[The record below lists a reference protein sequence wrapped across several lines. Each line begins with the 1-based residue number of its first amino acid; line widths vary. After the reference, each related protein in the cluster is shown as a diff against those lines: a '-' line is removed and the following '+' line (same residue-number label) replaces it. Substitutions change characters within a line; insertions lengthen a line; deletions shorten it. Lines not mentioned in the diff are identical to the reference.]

1 MAHLLRGKQAGIAN
15 DLSAGITANSFNIDD
30 LTRYGINSQ
39 ISCLAYDPV
48 QSLLA
53 VGTRSSKFGQGQ
65 IYVFGRNRIQVILPL
80 PSKREANVQDLQF
93 CADKLVCLDSRHD
106 IAVYSLELK
115 AVLAAHSP
123 PGLATVL
130 CTDPMLDYALLGM
143 QSGDILAY
151 DLDRESMTHFR
162 ISNLWRDYDP
172 RAKVSEVVALQFHP
186 RDIGTLLIGY
196 THGAVI
202 YSFKL
207 EKALRYFQYEVPRG
221 APGGDGD
228 PAATNT
234 VRRPRLT
241 QALWHPTGTFVMTGH
256 EDGSIV
262 FWDTIKDGRMIMART
277 LTETNI
283 AMPGV
288 VAHSVGQTPGTMAVK
303 EPLFKLAWCA
313 NQDPE
318 DTAILISGGQSTQ
331 APTKGLTL
339 FEMGRTP
346 TYATST
352 WEALAQYFGS
362 PKRQRILPTPPGAG
376 VVDFCL
382 VPRTSPHFAGANDP
396 IAAIALLSSGELLT
410 LSFPSGM
417 PISPTN
423 QLHPSLTLVH
433 PFIKHIEIA
442 QFERERWLGMT
453 ERRQHGPLILKGGAE
468 GPRTLRRFEDRNIVS
483 AAYADGTIRIWD
495 VGFNDELENDK
506 VIQVDVGRA
515 VGHFDNL
522 EATQTSLSSESCEL
536 AVGLKSGEL
545 VIFRWGVNRNAGRE
559 SPPSHPNQT
568 GALTSVTDRVDP
580 SLSEGLM
587 PFILLDQKDG
597 PVTAVRMSDIGFV
610 AAGFEG
616 GNIVIIDMR
625 GPAIIYNAS
634 ASDFSKGERKGS
646 LRRRSSNAT
655 SGKPEWAT
663 MLEFSIMTLD
673 GEDYSSI
680 SLHVGTN
687 LGHLGTLKILPDQ
700 SGRYTVQYAGSV
712 TLDNR
717 ILYIAPLNTDSGRPA
732 SATQT
737 AMGSLRSGLKVRN
750 VNSTEEIRP
759 G

>member
-1 MAHLLRGKQAGIAN
+1 MAHLLRGKQAGIST
-15 DLSAGITANSFNIDD
+15 DLSAGIPADSFNIDD

-53 VGTRSSKFGQGQ
+53 LGTRSSQFGPGQ
-65 IYVFGRNRIQVILPL
+65 IYVFGRNRIQVILSL
-80 PSKREANVQDLQF
+80 PSKRGANVQDLQF

-115 AVLAAHSP
+115 ALIAAHSP

-162 ISNLWRDYDP
+162 ISNLWRDYDS
-172 RAKVSEVVALQFHP
+172 RAKLSEVVALQFHP

-228 PAATNT
+228 PTATNT

-256 EDGSIV
+256 EDSSIV
-262 FWDTIKDGRMIMART
+262 FWDTSKDGRMLMART
-277 LTETNI
+277 LTDTNI
-283 AMPGV
+283 AMPGAV
-288 VAHSVGQTPGTMAVK
+288 TGNVGQAPGTLAVK
-303 EPLFKLAWCA
+303 EPLFKVAWCA

-318 DTAILISGGQSTQ
+318 DTGILISGGQSTQ

-346 TYATST
+346 IYATST
-352 WEALAQYFGS
+352 WEVLTQYFDS
-362 PKRQRILPTPPGAG
+362 PKRQRILPTPPGAE
-376 VVDFCL
+376 VIDFCL
-382 VPRTSPHFAGANDP
+382 IPRTSPHFAGAHDP

-433 PFIKHIEIA
+433 PFIKHIDIA

-453 ERRQHGPLILKGGAE
+453 ERRQKGPLILKGGVE
-468 GPRTLRRFEDRNIVS
+468 GARTLRRFEDRNIVS
-483 AAYADGTIRIWD
+483 AVHADGTIRIWD
-495 VGFNDELENDK
+495 SGFNDELENDK

-515 VGHFDNL
+515 VGHFDNV
-522 EATQTSLSSESCEL
+522 EATQTSLSSASREL

-559 SPPSHPNQT
+559 PPPPHPNQI
-568 GALTSVTDRVDP
+568 GALTSIADRVEP
-580 SLSEGLM
+580 SLLEGLV
-587 PFILLDQKDG
+587 PFTLLDQKDG

-610 AAGFEG
+610 AASFEG
-616 GNIVIIDMR
+616 GNVVIIDMR
-625 GPAIIYNAS
+625 GPAIIYTAS
-634 ASDFSKGERKGS
+634 VSDFSKGERKGS
-646 LRRRSSNAT
+646 LRRRPSSAAG
-655 SGKPEWAT
+655 SKPEWAT
-663 MLEFSIMTLD
+663 MMEFSIMTLD
-673 GEDYSSI
+673 GENYSSI
-680 SLHVGTN
+680 LLHVGTN
-687 LGHLGTLKILPDQ
+687 LGHLGTFKILPDP
-700 SGRYTVQYAGSV
+700 SGKYTVQYAGSV
-712 TLDNR
+712 ALDNR
-717 ILYIAPLNTDSGRPA
+717 ILYIAPLNSDSGRPA

-737 AMGSLRSGLKVRN
+737 AMGNLRSGLQVRN
-750 VNSTEEIRP
+750 AESMEKI
-759 G
+759 